1 MTGPDWSIAATEL
14 IALEREARALGIRP
28 GRPVSSVLAGG
39 HASRFKSR
47 GADYLE
53 SRPYQPGD
61 DVRQLDWRV
70 TARTGRV
77 HTKLFTEERERPVLL
92 LVDLAPSMY
101 FGSKRVLKAELAAE
115 IAALLGWAAIQGGD
129 RVGAVLAL
137 EPDHHELAPAG
148 GRRGVMRLIQALV
161 GSVPVGAQTLQ
172 RPAGLANALA
182 RLQRLARPGALT
194 VIISD
199 FYELDDDALR
209 RLRALRRHQDV
220 RALWTT
226 DPLEDLPPPPGR
238 YAVTDGSRQ
247 AWLDAGSA
255 RVRSQYQR
263 SWENHVESLKAAM
276 DGAQIPLIRL
286 STEQP
291 PAQTLGRALGSQR
304 RGAPAFKA
312 SAVL

>member
-1 MTGPDWSIAATEL
+1 MSQSWSIEARDL

-28 GRPVSSVLAGG
+28 GRPVSTALAGC

-70 TARTGRV
+70 TARTGKV
-77 HTKLFTEERERPVLL
+77 HTKLFTEERERPVLM

-101 FGSKRVLKAELAAE
+101 FGSRRVLKAELAAE
-115 IAALLGWAAIQGGD
+115 AAALLGWAAIHGGD
-129 RVGAVLAL
+129 RVGSVMAL
-137 EPDHHELAPAG
+137 EPDHHEMAPAG
-148 GRRGVMRLIQALV
+148 GRRGVMALIQALV
-161 GSVPVGAQTLQ
+161 RSVPAGAESLQ
-172 RPAGLANALA
+172 RPSGLGNALG

-199 FYELDDDALR
+199 FYELDEDAER

-220 RALWTT
+220 RALWIT

-238 YAVTDGSRQ
+238 YAVTDGQRQ
-247 AWLDAGSA
+247 AWLDARSNS
-255 RVRSQYQR
+255 VRKQYHAG
-263 SWENHVESLKAAM
+263 WEAHVAQLQSSM
-276 DGAQIPLIRL
+276 DSAQIPLTRL
-286 STEQP
+286 STEE
-291 PAQTLGRALGSQR
+291 PASRTLARAMGGKR
-304 RGAPAFKA
+304 RGVPSFKTA
-312 SAVL
+312 MGY